1 MFDIEPN
8 DDVLFEDFNEIYAL
22 NKDILDDLIL
32 ACEESDKVLGEKVAL
47 LGYDKALEL
56 LGFLRKCRQSYV
68 VINLISALEAYSFEK
83 EDEAFLDLY
92 IAIQS
97 GKVEDWLESCDL
109 SKINMLSKNFREDE
123 TIALVFP
130 DMRDYV
136 MEREKRR

>member
-8 DDVLFEDFNEIYAL
+8 DVLFEDFNEVYAL
-22 NKDILDDLIL
+22 NKDVLDDLIL

-56 LGFLRKCRQSYV
+56 LEFLRKCRQSYV

-136 MEREKRR
+136 MEREKRI

>member
-136 MEREKRR
+136 MKREKRI

>member
-8 DDVLFEDFNEIYAL
+8 DVLFEDFNELYAL

-56 LGFLRKCRQSYV
+56 LEFLRKCRQSYV

-136 MEREKRR
+136 MEREKRI

>member
-8 DDVLFEDFNEIYAL
+8 DVLFEDFNEVYAL

-56 LGFLRKCRQSYV
+56 LEFLRKCRQSYV
-68 VINLISALEAYSFEK
+68 VINLISVLEAYSFEK

-136 MEREKRR
+136 MEREKRI

>member
-8 DDVLFEDFNEIYAL
+8 DVLFEDFNEVYAL
-22 NKDILDDLIL
+22 NKDVLDDLIL

-56 LGFLRKCRQSYV
+56 LDFLRKCRQSYV

-136 MEREKRR
+136 MEREKRI

>member
-8 DDVLFEDFNEIYAL
+8 DVLFEDFNEIYAL

-56 LGFLRKCRQSYV
+56 LEFLRKCRQSYV
-68 VINLISALEAYSFEK
+68 VINLISVLEAYSFEK

-136 MEREKRR
+136 MEREKRI

>member
-8 DDVLFEDFNEIYAL
+8 DVLFEDFNEVYAL

-56 LGFLRKCRQSYV
+56 LDFLRKCRQSYV

-136 MEREKRR
+136 MEREKRI

>member
-8 DDVLFEDFNEIYAL
+8 DVLFEDFNEIYAL

-56 LGFLRKCRQSYV
+56 LEFLRKCRQSYV

-136 MEREKRR
+136 MKREKRI

>member
-8 DDVLFEDFNEIYAL
+8 DVLFEDFNEVYAL
-22 NKDILDDLIL
+22 NKDVLDDLIL

-56 LGFLRKCRQSYV
+56 LDFLRKCRQSYV

-136 MEREKRR
+136 IEREKRI

>member
-8 DDVLFEDFNEIYAL
+8 DVLFEDFNEVYAL

-56 LGFLRKCRQSYV
+56 LEFLRKCRQSYV

-136 MEREKRR
+136 MEREKRI

>member
-56 LGFLRKCRQSYV
+56 LEFLRKCRQSYV

-109 SKINMLSKNFREDE
+109 SKINMLSKNFHEDE

-136 MEREKRR
+136 MEREKRI

>member
-56 LGFLRKCRQSYV
+56 LEFLRKCRQSYV

>member
-8 DDVLFEDFNEIYAL
+8 DVLFEDFNEVYAL

-32 ACEESDKVLGEKVAL
+32 ACEESDKVLCEKVAL

-56 LGFLRKCRQSYV
+56 LEFLRKCRQSYV

-136 MEREKRR
+136 MEREKRI

>member
-8 DDVLFEDFNEIYAL
+8 DVLFEDFNEVYAL
-22 NKDILDDLIL
+22 NKDVLDDLIL

-56 LGFLRKCRQSYV
+56 LEFLRKCRQSYV
-68 VINLISALEAYSFEK
+68 VINLISVLEAYSFEK

>member
-8 DDVLFEDFNEIYAL
+8 DVLFEDFNEVYAL

-56 LGFLRKCRQSYV
+56 LEFLRKWRPSNV
-68 VINLISALEAYSFEK
+68 AINLISVLEAYSFEK

>member
-8 DDVLFEDFNEIYAL
+8 DVLFEDFNEVYAL

-56 LGFLRKCRQSYV
+56 LEFLRKCRQSYV
-68 VINLISALEAYSFEK
+68 VINLISVLEAYSFEK

>member
-8 DDVLFEDFNEIYAL
+8 DVLFEDFNEIYAL

>member
-8 DDVLFEDFNEIYAL
+8 DVLFEDFNEVYAL

-56 LGFLRKCRQSYV
+56 LDFLRKCRQSYV

-83 EDEAFLDLY
+83 EDETFLDLY

-136 MEREKRR
+136 MEREKRI

>member
-8 DDVLFEDFNEIYAL
+8 DVLFEDFNEIYAL
-22 NKDILDDLIL
+22 NKDVLDDLIL

-56 LGFLRKCRQSYV
+56 LEFLRKCRQSYV

-136 MEREKRR
+136 MEREKRI

>member
-8 DDVLFEDFNEIYAL
+8 DVLFEDFNEVYAL
-22 NKDILDDLIL
+22 NKDVLDDLIL

-56 LGFLRKCRQSYV
+56 LEFLRKCRQSYV

-136 MEREKRR
+136 MKREKRI

>member
-8 DDVLFEDFNEIYAL
+8 DVLFEDFNEIYAL

-56 LGFLRKCRQSYV
+56 LEFLRKCRQSYV

>member
-8 DDVLFEDFNEIYAL
+8 DVLFEDFNEVYAL
-22 NKDILDDLIL
+22 NKDVLDDLIL

-56 LGFLRKCRQSYV
+56 LDFLRKCRQSYV
-68 VINLISALEAYSFEK
+68 VINLISALEVYSFEK

-136 MEREKRR
+136 MEREKRI

>member
-8 DDVLFEDFNEIYAL
+8 DDVLFEDFNELYAL

-56 LGFLRKCRQSYV
+56 LEFLRKCRQSYV

-136 MEREKRR
+136 MEREKRI

>member
-8 DDVLFEDFNEIYAL
+8 DVLFEDFNEVYAL
-22 NKDILDDLIL
+22 NKDVLDDLIL

-136 MEREKRR
+136 MKREKRI

>member
-8 DDVLFEDFNEIYAL
+8 DVLFEDFNEIYAL

-56 LGFLRKCRQSYV
+56 LEFLRKCRQSYV

-136 MEREKRR
+136 MEREKRI

>member
-8 DDVLFEDFNEIYAL
+8 DVLFEDFNEVYAL
-22 NKDILDDLIL
+22 NKDVLDDLIL

-56 LGFLRKCRQSYV
+56 LEFLRKCRQSYV
-68 VINLISALEAYSFEK
+68 VINLISALEAFSFEK

>member
-8 DDVLFEDFNEIYAL
+8 DVLFEDFNEVYAL
-22 NKDILDDLIL
+22 NKDVLDDLIL
-32 ACEESDKVLGEKVAL
+32 ACEESDKVLGERVAL

-56 LGFLRKCRQSYV
+56 LDFLRKCRQSYV

-97 GKVEDWLESCDL
+97 GKVEDWLESSDL

>member
-8 DDVLFEDFNEIYAL
+8 DVLFEDFNEVYAL

-56 LGFLRKCRQSYV
+56 LEFLRKCRQSYV

>member
-8 DDVLFEDFNEIYAL
+8 DVLFEDFNEVYAL
-22 NKDILDDLIL
+22 NKDVLDDLIL

-56 LGFLRKCRQSYV
+56 LEFLRKCRQSYV